1 MAKFNPKKV
10 EISMHAEERA
20 VERLGVPKHQAKHHI
35 RQLLQHAQ
43 EVQHT
48 KRGITFEHKKSKT
61 LIILNRT
68 KSVVL
73 TVYKVNPEPVAIEQ
87 MKPVVTD
94 DRLVKALQ
102 EEYMHSEYEL
112 KHTIFSAKLAE
123 HTLLMKLYKTRI
135 KLLDAKEKK
144 LNKLLEK
151 EDSLVGE
158 IKVVQQLAEN
168 STRNLVLLEIQYKSA
183 IGECRK

>member
-20 VERLGVPKHQAKHHI
+20 VERLCIPKHQAKQHL
-35 RQLLQHAQ
+35 RQLLQNAK

-48 KRGITFEHKKSKT
+48 KRGITFEHKKSNT
-61 LIILNRT
+61 LIILNRS

-73 TVYKVNPEPVAIEQ
+73 TVYKMNPEPVAVERV
-87 MKPVVTD
+87 KPIVTD
-94 DRLVKALQ
+94 DRLVKAIQL
-102 EEYMHSEYEL
+102 EYVQSEYEL

-135 KLLDAKEKK
+135 KLLDAKGKK

-158 IKVVQQLAEN
+158 IKVVQQLAEDSN
-168 STRNLVLLEIQYKSA
+168 RKLALLESQYKSA
-183 IGECRK
+183 IGD